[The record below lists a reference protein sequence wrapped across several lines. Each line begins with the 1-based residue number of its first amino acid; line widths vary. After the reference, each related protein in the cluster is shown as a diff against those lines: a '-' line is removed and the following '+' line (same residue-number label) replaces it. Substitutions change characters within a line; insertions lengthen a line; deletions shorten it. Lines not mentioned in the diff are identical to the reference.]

1 MVSESSKRNDRQV
14 TRCHP
19 VPAPAPP
26 AKVVAAAVD
35 PEYLQ
40 QLFAAN
46 VRQARKQRGLT
57 QEDLADQAEL
67 DRTYISSIERGLRN
81 VSIQNIQRIA
91 LALNVDPRDL
101 LGPGKL
107 TA

>member
-1 MVSESSKRNDRQV
+1 MVSESSWRNDHRV
-14 TRCHP
+14 THRPATPSPTPP
-19 VPAPAPP
+19 V
-26 AKVVAAAVD
+26 KVGTSAVD
-35 PEYLQ
+35 PAYLQ

-57 QEDLADQAEL
+57 QEDLADQADL

-91 LALNVDPRDL
+91 LVH
-101 LGPGKL
+101 
-107 TA
+107 

>member
-1 MVSESSKRNDRQV
+1 VGTS
-14 TRCHP
+14 
-19 VPAPAPP
+19 
-26 AKVVAAAVD
+26 AVD
-35 PEYLQ
+35 PAYLQ

-57 QEDLADQAEL
+57 QEDLADQADL

-91 LALNVDPRDL
+91 LALQVDPRDL
-101 LGPGKL
+101 LSPDLAGATIG
-107 TA
+107 AF